1 MRRMKFYKLKVV
13 IVLNSKIKIKFIL
26 NKNIKI
32 TL

>member
-1 MRRMKFYKLKVV
+1 MRRMEFYKLKVV
-13 IVLNSKIKIKFIL
+13 IVLNSKIKIKIIL